1 MATTKKRLNITL
13 SPDLERAIS
22 KIAKR
27 DQVPQAT
34 KIAELV
40 TRALVLEEDFVW
52 DMLAK
57 ERDIK
62 GTKFIPHTKA
72 WK

>member
-13 SPDLERAIS
+13 SPDVERAVI
-22 KIAKR
+22 KIARR
-27 DQVPQAT
+27 DKVPQAT

-40 TRALVLEEDFVW
+40 TTALLIEEDSVWNDLARARDTKGVSFVSH
-52 DMLAK
+52 A
-57 ERDIK
+57 
-62 GTKFIPHTKA
+62 KA